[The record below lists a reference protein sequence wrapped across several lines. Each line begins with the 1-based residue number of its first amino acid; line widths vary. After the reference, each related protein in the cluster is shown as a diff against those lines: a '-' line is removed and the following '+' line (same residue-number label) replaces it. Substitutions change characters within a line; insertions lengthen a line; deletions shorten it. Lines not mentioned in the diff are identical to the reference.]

1 MSGAFGPSGDNSQV
15 YPGFFENPH
24 FAPPILAARTVNA
37 GTMGRSEGHPHPAS
51 WDFRLYARYGCPSG
65 LPIVPTL
72 TYFLHQKNPSDVL
85 QHLADFWEFHYSDF

>member
-37 GTMGRSEGHPHPAS
+37 GTMGRSEGHPHSLLAMDAP
-51 WDFRLYARYGCPSG
+51 
-65 LPIVPTL
+65 L
-72 TYFLHQKNPSDVL
+72 TSPLFPH
-85 QHLADFWEFHYSDF
+85 

>member
-37 GTMGRSEGHPHPAS
+37 GTMRMP
-51 WDFRLYARYGCPSG
+51 L
-65 LPIVPTL
+65 
-72 TYFLHQKNPSDVL
+72 
-85 QHLADFWEFHYSDF
+85 

>member
-37 GTMGRSEGHPHPAS
+37 GTMGRSEGHPHSLLESPRAI
-51 WDFRLYARYGCPSG
+51 R
-65 LPIVPTL
+65 
-72 TYFLHQKNPSDVL
+72 VL
-85 QHLADFWEFHYSDF
+85 QPGRPNSGKALNGLFLQWA

>member
-37 GTMGRSEGHPHPAS
+37 GTMFCIKKIRQMSCNIWQIFGN
-51 WDFRLYARYGCPSG
+51 FT
-65 LPIVPTL
+65 IL
-72 TYFLHQKNPSDVL
+72 TFKLNVEAEENDVAVLHHVVL
-85 QHLADFWEFHYSDF
+85 AFHAD